1 MLKGS
6 VCMKNTNDN
15 RRVQRVEKEVQSVLG
30 MYLIHGFSQPLSLY
44 VNVTKVMMAADLRS
58 AKVYFST
65 LPKWNKKELDLLVPR
80 IEKVETEEITS
91 PEEVAE
97 LLNQYAFE
105 FQDKISMELKLRY
118 VPKLRFYNDESVD
131 KVIQVEKILNQ
142 ISTKNDEE

>member
-1 MLKGS
+1 
-6 VCMKNTNDN
+6 MKNTNDN